1 VRSRVLIVGRDIASR
16 ARLAQMLRGAG
27 HGVEL
32 AEGAAQ
38 ARRLAGNGV
47 AVAILAETGQDADA
61 LRAVLRSVIGD
72 AVILDGPGPGAGET
86 SGVDDARLLADVASV
101 LRAERTDPP
110 PAVRFAGFI
119 LDVGGHVLT
128 DESGREIALTRG
140 ELGLLHAFV
149 QRPGRVLSRDAL
161 LDALAGR
168 SADAYDRSI
177 DMLVMRLRRKI
188 EPDPRRPSLVLTV
201 PGSGYKF
208 AAKVA
213 AAEAAAPE
221 PAAPPAVPERRY
233 VTALSAELVP
243 AVGGGLS
250 TDPETLRTAAEAYRR
265 EAAAVIAGLGG
276 GMAPGRVQDLVAFFG
291 YPAAQEYAAEQ
302 AIRAG
307 RALAA
312 RRPTGFAVRIGIAS
326 GLVVADSAG
335 EGAGGEVVGEPPSE
349 AAQLRRLAE
358 PGEVIVSPETRR
370 MTSAFFVYRACG
382 PPGAPTGADAAPPA
396 WVALGPSNLAS
407 RSEALYAEPMAP
419 LIGRE
424 DELALLLRAWRQARS
439 GEGRLVLLAGEA
451 GIGKSRL
458 LAALTD
464 ALAGEPH
471 TELRHFCSPLHQ
483 DSALHPIIARLERIA
498 GFAETDTAEQRRRK
512 LAATLPPEALCAE
525 DFALIADLLA
535 VPTDPRG
542 STAAQSPQ
550 QRKERTFAA
559 LHRRLDG
566 LARRQPVLV
575 VFEDVHWADPTTLEL
590 LEAALDRLADL
601 PVLFVVSHRPEFA
614 APWVGRAD
622 SAVITLNRLDRS
634 QSAALVQQQVTAGRT
649 LPPALLARI
658 VAQADGVPLFLEE
671 LTKAVLE
678 APAGAPAARLAV
690 PGTLQASL
698 MARLDRLPVARLITP
713 IAAAIGREF
722 PQALLAAASGLA
734 ARELAQGLD
743 ELVAA
748 GLAHRRGAPP
758 DAVYAFKHALVQD
771 LAYGTLVKARR
782 QEVHRRIGEALRD
795 RLPDRAAAEPE
806 VVAHHFAAAGL
817 VEAAVEW
824 WGKAGELAL
833 RCSAFSEAIAHLER
847 ALALLAE
854 HDARP
859 AQRRAR
865 LRLQITYGNALRMAR
880 GFGAPEA
887 TAAFAHALDI
897 ATTVVEIPERCSAYY
912 GLWTGSYGRAEL
924 APMQRLAAAFLRDT
938 ASRPES
944 GEAATA
950 HRVHAMTCW
959 FRGEFI
965 EARAHL
971 ERSLA
976 IHHSERDRD
985 LAFRFG
991 VDVAVAAMADLAL
1004 VLWPLGAVERARGLA
1019 ARAVA
1024 DASGDRHVPSVA
1036 YAHAYAANIAM
1047 MSRDRPRAAP
1057 HAEAL
1062 IALAGEHGMPLW
1074 LALGS
1079 FLRAW
1084 AAWHAGAPA
1093 SGIAR
1098 MHESLAAMEAHR
1110 RRIFQPLVSTLV
1122 AETEAEAGRPE
1133 RGLAIVDAALASIEE
1148 TGQRWFLAEALRAR
1162 GQLLRACGHPL
1173 AAAEEAFTRAIA
1185 VARQQSARLFE
1196 LRASTSLAGLRASAD
1211 ARREPRAVL
1220 APVHAAFGNGVDG
1233 PDRDAA
1239 GPLLERPAAG

>member
-1 VRSRVLIVGRDIASR
+1 
-16 ARLAQMLRGAG
+16 M
-27 HGVEL
+27 
-32 AEGAAQ
+32 
-38 ARRLAGNGV
+38 
-47 AVAILAETGQDADA
+47 TG
-61 LRAVLRSVIGD
+61 
-72 AVILDGPGPGAGET
+72 
-86 SGVDDARLLADVASV
+86 
-101 LRAERTDPP
+101 
-110 PAVRFAGFI
+110 
-119 LDVGGHVLT
+119 
-128 DESGREIALTRG
+128 
-140 ELGLLHAFV
+140 
-149 QRPGRVLSRDAL
+149 
-161 LDALAGR
+161 
-168 SADAYDRSI
+168 
-177 DMLVMRLRRKI
+177 
-188 EPDPRRPSLVLTV
+188 
-201 PGSGYKF
+201 
-208 AAKVA
+208 
-213 AAEAAAPE
+213 
-221 PAAPPAVPERRY
+221 
-233 VTALSAELVP
+233 
-243 AVGGGLS
+243 
-250 TDPETLRTAAEAYRR
+250 
-265 EAAAVIAGLGG
+265 
-276 GMAPGRVQDLVAFFG
+276 AFF
-291 YPAAQEYAAEQ
+291 A
-302 AIRAG
+302 
-307 RALAA
+307 
-312 RRPTGFAVRIGIAS
+312 
-326 GLVVADSAG
+326 
-335 EGAGGEVVGEPPSE
+335 
-349 AAQLRRLAE
+349 
-358 PGEVIVSPETRR
+358 
-370 MTSAFFVYRACG
+370 YRACG
-382 PPGAPTGADAAPPA
+382 PPSAIADDAAPPA

-439 GEGRLVLLAGEA
+439 GEGRLVLLTGEA

-483 DSALHPIIARLERIA
+483 ESALHPIIARLERVA
-498 GFAETDTAEQRRRK
+498 GFAAADTAEQRLRK

-542 STAAQSPQ
+542 PTAALSPQ

-634 QSAALVQQQVTAGRT
+634 QSAALVQQQVTAGRA

-678 APAGAPAARLAV
+678 APPGAPAARLAV

-824 WGKAGELAL
+824 WAKAGELAL

-854 HDARP
+854 RDAGP

-897 ATTVVEIPERCSAYY
+897 AATVVEIPERCSAYY

-938 ASRPES
+938 ASRPDS

-959 FRGEFI
+959 FRGEFL
-965 EARAHL
+965 EARTHL

-976 IHHSERDRD
+976 IHDSERDRD

-1004 VLWPLGAVERARGLA
+1004 VLWPLGAVERARDLA

-1024 DASGDRHVPSVA
+1024 HASGDRHVPSVA

-1047 MSRDRPRAAP
+1047 MSRDRPRAAL

-1093 SGIAR
+1093 GGIAR
-1098 MHESLAAMEAHR
+1098 MHESVAAMEAHR
-1110 RRIFQPLVSTLV
+1110 RRIFRPLVSTLV

-1133 RGLAIVDAALASIEE
+1133 RELAIVDAALASIEE

-1162 GQLLRACGHPL
+1162 GELLRACGHPP
-1173 AAAEEAFTRAIA
+1173 AAAEEAFTRAIE
-1185 VARQQSARLFE
+1185 VARNQSAHLFE
-1196 LRASTSLAGLRASAD
+1196 LPATTSLAGLRASAG
-1211 ARREPRAVL
+1211 ARREARAVL

-1233 PDRDAA
+1233 PDLDAA
-1239 GPLLERPAAG
+1239 GSLLARLAAG